1 MRSHRLQKMPIKGKS
16 LRSITISDNFRFSK
30 FEFMDVTPQ
39 VNGDEGDFTT
49 IDVYDESQIGSKDYI
64 NEYGLLA
71 VQDFSD
77 ALKIKRRNA
86 LRGKTDTQFS
96 VDLAY
101 EKITDSSDTV
111 TGYKCVRLVFSYVYD
126 SSASASTP
134 VMNETVEIQVFAQDK
149 QTAGMT
155 GQDIKKYQLVVP
167 ALNLDSDVTEYLF
180 RFTKGLTWGSE
191 TYAILDCNPNLAVN
205 KGVYLT
211 MNVPFESNIA
221 WGIEKRKLIVAYRF
235 IEDSSSDP
243 DATGE

>member
-16 LRSITISDNFRFSK
+16 LKAVSINDDIRFSK

-39 VNGDEGDFTT
+39 ADGDEGTFTT
-49 IDVYDESQIGSKDYI
+49 IDVYDEDEIGSNKAYI

-86 LRGKTDTQFS
+86 LRGEANSHFS

-101 EKITDSSDTV
+101 EKITEAGSV
-111 TGYKCVRLVFSYVYD
+111 TGYKCVRLVFNYTYD
-126 SSASASTP
+126 SSTS
-134 VMNETVEIQVFAQDK
+134 VMSEAVEIQVFAQDK
-149 QTAGMT
+149 TNDTQ
-155 GQDIKKYQLVVP
+155 KYQLVVP
-167 ALNLDSDVTEYLF
+167 ELNLDSDVTEYLF

-235 IEDSSSDP
+235 VIES
-243 DATGE
+243 

>member
-16 LRSITISDNFRFSK
+16 LRSITISDNLRFSK

-86 LRGKTDTQFS
+86 LRGKTSTSFS

-101 EKITDSSDTV
+101 EKITDSSSDTV

-126 SSASASTP
+126 SSASTP

-149 QTAGMT
+149 QNA
-155 GQDIKKYQLVVP
+155 DKKYQLVVP

-235 IEDSSSDP
+235 VGESSSDP

>member
-16 LRSITISDNFRFSK
+16 LKSVTINSDIRFSK

-39 VNGDEGDFTT
+39 ADGDEGTFTA
-49 IDVYDESQIGSKDYI
+49 IDVYDEDEIGGNKAYI

-77 ALKIKRRNA
+77 ALKIKRRTA
-86 LRGKTDTQFS
+86 LRGEADTHFS

-101 EKITDSSDTV
+101 EKITEASSV
-111 TGYKCVRLVFSYVYD
+111 TGYKCVRLVFNYTYD
-126 SSASASTP
+126 SSTS
-134 VMNETVEIQVFAQDK
+134 VMSEAVEIQVFAQDK
-149 QTAGMT
+149 QIAGQT
-155 GQDIKKYQLVVP
+155 PKKYQLVVP
-167 ALNLDSDVTEYLF
+167 ELNLDSDVTEYLF

-235 IEDSSSDP
+235 VVEP
-243 DATGE
+243 

>member
-1 MRSHRLQKMPIKGKS
+1 MRSYRLQKMPIKGKS
-16 LRSITISDNFRFSK
+16 LKSVAINDDIRFSK

-39 VNGDEGDFTT
+39 ANGDEGNFTT
-49 IDVYDESQIGSKDYI
+49 IDVYDESDIGKETYI

-77 ALKIKRRNA
+77 ALKIKRRTA
-86 LRGKTDTQFS
+86 LRDTKDTHFS

-101 EKITDSSDTV
+101 EKITEAGTV
-111 TGYKCVRLVFSYVYD
+111 TGYKCVRLVFNYTYN
-126 SSASASTP
+126 SSTH
-134 VMNETVEIQVFAQDK
+134 VMKETVEIQVFAQDK
-149 QTAGMT
+149 QIAGQT
-155 GQDIKKYQLVVP
+155 PKKYQLVVP
-167 ALNLDSDVTEYLF
+167 ELNLDSDVTEYLF

-221 WGIEKRKLIVAYRF
+221 WGIEKRKLIIAYRF
-235 IEDSSSDP
+235 VVESSSDPDP